1 MLKKVTYI
9 FISILLLTT
18 TMGFSVSR
26 HYCNNKIVE
35 IKIDKVADTCC
46 DDDTCCSTETI
57 VVQLQEDATSAA
69 NVIIPAQ
76 VELSTFISAFIVLF
90 NIHQPESEIVSFNV
104 TDSSPPLSI
113 HTVLSIIQSYLL

>member
-46 DDDTCCSTETI
+46 DDDTCCRTETI
-57 VVQLQEDATSAA
+57 VVQLQEDATSVA

-76 VELSTFISAFIVLF
+76 VELSTFFSSFIVLF
-90 NIHQPESEIVSFNV
+90 NTHQPESEIVSFNV